1 MVVVVVVKVER
12 LLMLTHG
19 YMCRYDTSSGLGEK
33 KQDFMTMTVT
43 VMMIPVLVTMLV
55 IVTKNDGS

>member
-1 MVVVVVVKVER
+1 MVVVKVER

-33 KQDFMTMTVT
+33 TRLHDDDSDCDDDTGTCDDAGDSDKKRWK
-43 VMMIPVLVTMLV
+43 L
-55 IVTKNDGS
+55 N